1 MKSLLL
7 VSLLCLAPALTWA
20 ADAPAAAGSA
30 SAASAKPA
38 AKQAPA
44 KAASK
49 ATSDKPVAKKAAPV
63 HHAKTAKAKA
73 KKPEVKAVPE
83 PVPEVVVLTPE
94 EKALAE
100 RVYTG
105 RIVCE
110 LGAAVQVDPDPKS
123 PGSFFV
129 SGKGFKY
136 HMHPVVAA
144 TSAVRLED
152 QRSGAVWIQIA
163 NKSMLMNQKLGQRMA
178 DECMSEQQA
187 QVTQAM
193 KTAPAQS
200 LFDSQPVGSR

>member
-20 ADAPAAAGSA
+20 ADSSTTGK
-30 SAASAKPA
+30 AASATVAKPVSKTAPPKAA
-38 AKQAPA
+38 AKKTAPTHHA
-44 KAASK
+44 KAAK
-49 ATSDKPVAKKAAPV
+49 AKPEAKAAPD
-63 HHAKTAKAKA
+63 
-73 KKPEVKAVPE
+73 

-100 RVYTG
+100 RVYIG

-110 LGAAVQVDPDPKS
+110 LGATVQVDPDPKS

-187 QVTQAM
+187 AVTQAM
-193 KTAPAQS
+193 KTAPAPS
-200 LFDSQPVGSR
+200 LFDAQPVGSR

>member
-1 MKSLLL
+1 MKSLILASFLL
-7 VSLLCLAPALTWA
+7 LGPAFALA
-20 ADAPAAAGSA
+20 ADAGSTEPKAAA
-30 SAASAKPA
+30 AKP
-38 AKQAPA
+38 KA
-44 KAASK
+44 KA
-49 ATSDKPVAKKAAPV
+49 VAKKAPA
-63 HHAKTAKAKA
+63 AKAR
-73 KKPEVKAVPE
+73 KPAAE
-83 PVPEVVVLTPE
+83 PVPEVIVLTPE
-94 EKALAE
+94 EKAIAG

-105 RIVCE
+105 SITCE
-110 LGAAVQVDPDPKS
+110 LGATVLVTPDTQS

-136 HMHPVVAA
+136 HMRPVHGA

-193 KTAPAQS
+193 KSAPPQS
-200 LFDSQPVGSR
+200 LFDSAPAGSR

>member
-1 MKSLLL
+1 MKPLLL
-7 VSLLCLAPALTWA
+7 ASLLCLAPALTWA
-20 ADAPAAAGSA
+20 ADSGTSSQSA
-30 SAASAKPA
+30 SSASSKPA
-38 AKQAPA
+38 AQHV
-44 KAASK
+44 
-49 ATSDKPVAKKAAPV
+49 TKKAAPA
-63 HHAKTAKAKA
+63 HHAKAVKGKA
-73 KKPEVKAVPE
+73 KKQEAKAAPE

-94 EKALAE
+94 EKAVSE

-105 RIVCE
+105 HIVCE
-110 LGAAVQVDPDPKS
+110 LGASVQIDPDPKS

-129 SGKGFKY
+129 AGKGFNY

-152 QRSGAVWIQIA
+152 PRSGAVWIQFA

-178 DECMSEQQA
+178 DDCMSAQQA

-193 KTAPAQS
+193 KAAPAQS

>member
-1 MKSLLL
+1 MKNLLL
-7 VSLLCLAPALTWA
+7 ASLICLAPALTWA
-20 ADAPAAAGSA
+20 AD
-30 SAASAKPA
+30 SAATGQPATTATAKPA
-38 AKQAPA
+38 SKHVAT
-44 KAASK
+44 KAA
-49 ATSDKPVAKKAAPV
+49 VKKAAPT
-63 HHAKTAKAKA
+63 HHAKTTKAKTKA
-73 KKPEVKAVPE
+73 KPEAKAVPE

-94 EKALAE
+94 EKAIAE

-105 RIVCE
+105 HIVCE
-110 LGAAVQVDPDPKS
+110 LGAAVQIDPDPKS
-123 PGSFFV
+123 PGSFFL

-178 DECMSEQQA
+178 DDCMSEQQA
-187 QVTQAM
+187 KVTQAM

-200 LFDSQPVGSR
+200 LFDAQPVGSR

>member
-1 MKSLLL
+1 MKSLILASFLL
-7 VSLLCLAPALTWA
+7 LGPALSLAVDA
-20 ADAPAAAGSA
+20 ASTEPKAAA
-30 SAASAKPA
+30 AKP
-38 AKQAPA
+38 KA
-44 KAASK
+44 KA
-49 ATSDKPVAKKAAPV
+49 VVKKAAP
-63 HHAKTAKAKA
+63 AAKA
-73 KKPEVKAVPE
+73 KKPAAAPVAE
-83 PVPEVVVLTPE
+83 PVPEVIVLTPE
-94 EKALAE
+94 EKIIAD

-105 RIVCE
+105 NITCE
-110 LGAAVQVDPDPKS
+110 LGATVQVTPDIQS

-136 HMHPVVAA
+136 HMRPVHGA

-193 KTAPAQS
+193 KSAPPQS
-200 LFDSQPVGSR
+200 LFDSAPAGSR

>member
-1 MKSLLL
+1 MKPLLLASLLW
-7 VSLLCLAPALTWA
+7 LAPALTWA
-20 ADAPAAAGSA
+20 ADAATTTGAA
-30 SAASAKPA
+30 PA
-38 AKQAPA
+38 AKHA
-44 KAASK
+44 
-49 ATSDKPVAKKAAPV
+49 AKKAAPAKASAPA
-63 HHAKTAKAKA
+63 HHAKAAKA
-73 KKPEVKAVPE
+73 KKPEAKAVPE

-94 EKALAE
+94 EKAIAE

-105 RIVCE
+105 HIVCE
-110 LGAAVQVDPDPKS
+110 LGASVQIDPDAKS

-152 QRSGAVWIQIA
+152 PRSGAVWIQIA

-178 DECMSEQQA
+178 DDCMSTQQA

-193 KTAPAQS
+193 KTAPAPS
-200 LFDSQPVGSR
+200 LFDTPPVGSR

>member
-1 MKSLLL
+1 MKPLLLASLL
-7 VSLLCLAPALTWA
+7 SLAPALAWA
-20 ADAPAAAGSA
+20 ADPAAT
-30 SAASAKPA
+30 AKPA
-38 AKQAPA
+38 AAHAATAKSAPA
-44 KAASK
+44 QGSKPAA
-49 ATSDKPVAKKAAPV
+49 KPVAKKAAPT
-63 HHAKTAKAKA
+63 HQAKAAPNKA
-73 KKPEVKAVPE
+73 RKQEVKPAPE
-83 PVPEVVVLTPE
+83 PVPEVIVLTPA
-94 EKALAE
+94 EKAVSE

-105 RIVCE
+105 HIVCE
-110 LGAAVQVDPDPKS
+110 LGASVQVDPDPKS

-129 SGKGFKY
+129 AGKGFKY
-136 HMHPVVAA
+136 HMRPVVAA

-200 LFDSQPVGSR
+200 LFDTPPVGSR